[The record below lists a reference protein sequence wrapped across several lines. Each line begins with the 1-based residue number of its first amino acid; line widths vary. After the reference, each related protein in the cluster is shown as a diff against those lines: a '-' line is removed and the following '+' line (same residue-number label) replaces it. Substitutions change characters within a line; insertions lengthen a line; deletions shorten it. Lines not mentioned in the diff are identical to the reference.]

1 MTAWP
6 RWQPGYDRWGRIYT
20 LRMDG
25 IVRIVWYER
34 QRLPRSWC
42 FVVAEAVGANGMG
55 KDYASGEGYP
65 TRQAAQIAAEEWDL
79 VCGERRCSG
88 GVDS

>member
-1 MTAWP
+1 MRT
-6 RWQPGYDRWGRIYT
+6 
-20 LRMDG
+20 DG

-55 KDYASGEGYP
+55 KDYASGEGYR
-65 TRQAAQIAAEEWDL
+65 TRQAAQIAAEEWGAAP
-79 VCGERRCSG
+79 VG
-88 GVDS
+88 GR